1 LSDSSELDKRKAA
14 AKAPPAQAPDLGQ
27 DPASGYSF
35 FVNEPGNSQYNYGL
49 DVSLSA
55 PVSIPG
61 YTAYAPTPAAPPAP
75 TATSTSTSTTS
86 SSSSS
91 SGAAPAPSSS
101 YSSSPSSSYTA
112 SSGYSPSSTSF
123 NPELDYAP
131 VYSAAAAEMAQE
143 HQRDDIQID
152 SDRPAVF
159 TPAMAEAFFAKPETI
174 EQNATF
180 GQSATI
186 NQGAT
191 VFENATFGLETS
203 VAQTAASIEHAEL
216 IQDAAPIENTVPV
229 QNAVPVLSAFTV
241 QSAAPVQNAAPIEY
255 ASPVL
260 SAFTI
265 QNAAPVQNAAPI
277 ENIVPVQNIAPIQNV
292 QPVQDAATYQSAFVS
307 QDASTLRA
315 WGVVKPDPPPAQ
327 DTGYHAGL
335 GKKQIDEIDSE
346 IWPTDEPNRKQ
357 SQAAKKGTPVPLHL
371 GTDKRFAS
379 LVLAPELAA
388 TVDRIYTLVDLDF
401 SGYVDFPE
409 MSSVLNSEHLSDSE
423 KSFVRMIYAVGCKI
437 LGERPAVSQSTVPVL
452 TQDDFRRAFAYQC
465 ANTLGDDAKS
475 KGILASSNTGAKS
488 AERFTEIK
496 PTLYA
501 DNDYPQ
507 MSLQPSAV
515 RLGTMGDAFFAAG
528 VGSLAEARPRAL
540 LRILSENL
548 DHSFT
553 VAFPG
558 AHGNTLDVMPPR
570 PEEIL
575 RYGLVAKF
583 GFWFPLLEK
592 AYGIHLAQKH
602 RLANKLAEPRNEG
615 FARASQVIE
624 TLTAAFT
631 GTLVTADCSPQD
643 LLLQLSDLI
652 ARKRI
657 IIAISSDFVPET
669 SSFAGTAPTANKPYP
684 LTGFDRQR
692 GHIFLSSVYG
702 HDTHHEEEPLRFTT
716 EQFLQYFKVIYF
728 EQEVAPAVQ
737 ASNLMRSTQKQSSNP
752 WKKA

>member
-1 LSDSSELDKRKAA
+1 MSDSSELDKRRAA

-27 DPASGYSF
+27 DPAAGYSF

-61 YTAYAPTPAAPPAP
+61 YAAYAPTPASPPAP
-75 TATSTSTSTTS
+75 AAASTSPSPSGAPQAPSFS
-86 SSSSS
+86 SSSN
-91 SGAAPAPSSS
+91 SS
-101 YSSSPSSSYTA
+101 YSA
-112 SSGYSPSSTSF
+112 SSGYSPSSNSF
-123 NPELDYAP
+123 NPDLDYAP
-131 VYSAAAAEMAQE
+131 VYSAASAEMAQE

-152 SDRPAVF
+152 SDRPSVF

-191 VFENATFGLETS
+191 VFENVTFGLETS

-229 QNAVPVLSAFTV
+229 QNAAPIQNAAPVLSAFTV
-241 QSAAPVQNAAPIEY
+241 QNA
-255 ASPVL
+255 
-260 SAFTI
+260 
-265 QNAAPVQNAAPI
+265 
-277 ENIVPVQNIAPIQNV
+277 APIQNV
-292 QPVQDAATYQSAFVS
+292 QPVQDASTYQSAFAS
-307 QDASTLRA
+307 QDANTLRA
-315 WGVVKPDPPPAQ
+315 WGVVKPEPPPAQ
-327 DTGYHAGL
+327 DTSYHAGL
-335 GKKQIDEIDSE
+335 SKKQIDEIDSE
-346 IWPTDEPNRKQ
+346 IWPTDELNRKQ

-371 GTDKRFAS
+371 GADKRFAG

-475 KGILASSNTGAKS
+475 KGILASSNKGANS

-496 PTLYA
+496 PSLYA

-507 MSLQPSAV
+507 MSLQSSAV
-515 RLGTMGDAFFAAG
+515 RLGTMGDAYFAAG
-528 VGSLAEARPRAL
+528 VSSLAEARPRAL

-575 RYGLVAKF
+575 RYGLVAKY

-643 LLLQLSDLI
+643 LLLRLSDLI

-657 IIAISSDFVPET
+657 VIAVSSDFVPET
-669 SSFAGTAPTANKPYP
+669 SSFAGTAPVANKPYP

-692 GHIFLSSVYG
+692 GHIFLGSVYG
-702 HDTHHEEEPLRFTT
+702 HDTHHEDEPLRFTT

-752 WKKA
+752 WKKP

>member
-1 LSDSSELDKRKAA
+1 
-14 AKAPPAQAPDLGQ
+14 
-27 DPASGYSF
+27 
-35 FVNEPGNSQYNYGL
+35 
-49 DVSLSA
+49 
-55 PVSIPG
+55 
-61 YTAYAPTPAAPPAP
+61 
-75 TATSTSTSTTS
+75 
-86 SSSSS
+86 
-91 SGAAPAPSSS
+91 
-101 YSSSPSSSYTA
+101 
-112 SSGYSPSSTSF
+112 
-123 NPELDYAP
+123 
-131 VYSAAAAEMAQE
+131 MAQE

-152 SDRPAVF
+152 SERPSVF
-159 TPAMAEAFFAKPETI
+159 TPAMAEAFFAKPEI
-174 EQNATF
+174 VEQNA
-180 GQSATI
+180 
-186 NQGAT
+186 
-191 VFENATFGLETS
+191 V
-203 VAQTAASIEHAEL
+203 
-216 IQDAAPIENTVPV
+216 
-229 QNAVPVLSAFTV
+229 
-241 QSAAPVQNAAPIEY
+241 
-255 ASPVL
+255 
-260 SAFTI
+260 
-265 QNAAPVQNAAPI
+265 
-277 ENIVPVQNIAPIQNV
+277 PIQNV

-307 QDASTLRA
+307 QDASSLRS

-327 DTGYHAGL
+327 DAGYHAGL
-335 GKKQIDEIDSE
+335 SKKQIDEIDSE
-346 IWPTDEPNRKQ
+346 IWPTDERNRKQ
-357 SQAAKKGTPVPLHL
+357 SQSAKKGTPVPLHL

-475 KGILASSNTGAKS
+475 KGILASSNKGANN

-575 RYGLVAKF
+575 RYGLVAKY

-692 GHIFLSSVYG
+692 GLIFLSSVYG

>member
-1 LSDSSELDKRKAA
+1 MVGGRTRLLVSSVSIMPKSDNSDPGKKKGAQTPLPQ
-14 AKAPPAQAPDLGQ
+14 APPEAK
-27 DPASGYSF
+27 DPAAEYSF

-49 DVSLSA
+49 DVSLSDPVSLPGYTSYLQPA
-55 PVSIPG
+55 PVSPVSPV
-61 YTAYAPTPAAPPAP
+61 APSANVAAAAPVNL
-75 TATSTSTSTTS
+75 ST
-86 SSSSS
+86 
-91 SGAAPAPSSS
+91 
-101 YSSSPSSSYTA
+101 
-112 SSGYSPSSTSF
+112 F
-123 NPELDYAP
+123 NPNLDYAP
-131 VYSAAAAEMAQE
+131 VYSAAAAEMAIE
-143 HQRDDIQID
+143 HERDDIQID
-152 SDRPAVF
+152 ADRPSVF
-159 TPAMAEAFFAKPETI
+159 TPAMAEASFAKPESI
-174 EQNATF
+174 EQNVSF
-180 GQSATI
+180 GQAATVT
-186 NQGAT
+186 QGAT
-191 VFENATFGLETS
+191 VFENATFGQVATVTQGATVFENATFGIEAN

-216 IQDAAPIENTVPV
+216 IQDAAPI
-229 QNAVPVLSAFTV
+229 QNAAPVLSAFTV
-241 QSAAPVQNAAPIEY
+241 ENAAPVQNAA
-255 ASPVL
+255 PVL

-265 QNAAPVQNAAPI
+265 QNAAPEQNAAPVLSAFTI
-277 ENIVPVQNIAPIQNV
+277 QDAVPVQNTVPVQNV
-292 QPVQDAATYQSAFVS
+292 TPLQDAAKFSSAVVS
-307 QDASTLRA
+307 QDASSLRS

-327 DTGYHAGL
+327 DVRNHAGL
-335 GKKQIDEIDSE
+335 SQDQIDEVDGE
-346 IWPTDEPNRKQ
+346 IWPSDDRKVNRSQ
-357 SQAAKKGTPVPLHL
+357 SAKTGTPVPLHL
-371 GTDKRFAS
+371 ATDMRFAS
-379 LVLAPELAA
+379 LVLSPELAA
-388 TVDRIYTLVDLDF
+388 TVDRIYSLVDLDF

-437 LGERPAVSQSTVPVL
+437 LGERPAVASSTVPVL

-465 ANTLGDDAKS
+465 ANTLGADAKS
-475 KGILASSNTGAKS
+475 KGVLASSNQGAG
-488 AERFTEIK
+488 AAQRFTEIK

-528 VGSLAEARPRAL
+528 VSSLAESRPRAL

-548 DHSFT
+548 DHSFS

-558 AHGNTLDVMPPR
+558 AHGNPLDVMPPR

-575 RYGLVAKF
+575 RYGLVAKY

-602 RLANKLAEPRNEG
+602 RLASKLAEPRNEA
-615 FARASQVIE
+615 FSRSSQVIE

-657 IIAISSDFVPET
+657 VIAVSSDFVPES
-669 SSFAGTAPTANKPYP
+669 SSFAGIAPTANKPYP

-692 GHIFLSSVYG
+692 GQIFLSSIYG
-702 HDTHHEEEPLRFTT
+702 HDTHHEDEPLRFTT

-728 EQEVAPAVQ
+728 EQEVAPVQ
-737 ASNLMRSTQKQSSNP
+737 KASNLMRSTQKQGLNP